1 MNKRLRLA
9 FALAGA
15 SLLLLSG
22 CSMFSWFSKPAPRHP
37 PAELVQF
44 TPSKTPHRVW
54 SVNVGSA
61 DNYTF
66 APAYTFDAIYAA
78 AADGTLVKVDPATG
92 GEIWRK
98 NVGMNLTAGVASDGH
113 TVVVGG
119 EKGYLIALDS
129 DGNEKWKSPVSTEI
143 LTTPVIA
150 QDMVVIR
157 SMDNQI
163 AGYDANTG
171 ERRWMVPYRAPA
183 LMLRSSPGMAT
194 IGPTVIVALPG
205 GRMISMMLNNGAI
218 RWEVPIGEPRGATEL
233 ERIADVSGVPAIY
246 GQGVCATAYQGRMG
260 CFDVVNGS
268 AYWVKDFS
276 SKVGVSIDES
286 LLYAVDTADK
296 VYAFSNLRGQ
306 SVWRNDKM
314 TYRDLT
320 TPVPFRS
327 TVAVGDAKGFI
338 HFLSVYDGSF
348 KARIETDGSAIST
361 TPLVAADRLVVQTR
375 AGSLQ
380 AFTLD

>member
-1 MNKRLRLA
+1 
-9 FALAGA
+9 
-15 SLLLLSG
+15 
-22 CSMFSWFSKPAPRHP
+22 MFSWFSKPAPRHP

-44 TPSKTPHRVW
+44 TPSKTPQRVW

-78 AADGTLVKVDPATG
+78 AADGTVVKVDPATG

-113 TVVVGG
+113 TVVVAG
-119 EKGYLIALDS
+119 EKGNLIALDS

-150 QDMVVIR
+150 QDIVVIR

-183 LMLRSSPGMAT
+183 LMLRSSPGIAT
-194 IGPTVIVALPG
+194 IGPTAIAALPG

-268 AYWVKDFS
+268 VYWVKDFS
-276 SKVGVSIDES
+276 SKVGVSID
-286 LLYAVDTADK
+286 
-296 VYAFSNLRGQ
+296 
-306 SVWRNDKM
+306 
-314 TYRDLT
+314 
-320 TPVPFRS
+320 
-327 TVAVGDAKGFI
+327 
-338 HFLSVYDGSF
+338 
-348 KARIETDGSAIST
+348 
-361 TPLVAADRLVVQTR
+361 
-375 AGSLQ
+375 
-380 AFTLD
+380 

>member
-1 MNKRLRLA
+1 
-9 FALAGA
+9 
-15 SLLLLSG
+15 
-22 CSMFSWFSKPAPRHP
+22 MFSWFSKPAPRHP

-44 TPSKTPHRVW
+44 TPSGTPHRVW

-66 APAYTFDAIYAA
+66 APAFTYDAIYAA
-78 AADGTLVKVDPATG
+78 AADGTVVKVDPASG
-92 GEIWRK
+92 GVIWRK
-98 NVGMNLTAGVASDGH
+98 DVGMKLTAGVASDGH
-113 TVVVGG
+113 TVVVAG
-119 EKGYLIALDS
+119 EKGNLIALDS
-129 DGNEKWKSPVSTEI
+129 DGKEKWKSPVTTEI

-163 AGYDANTG
+163 AGYDAASG
-171 ERRWMVPYRAPA
+171 ERRWIVPYRAPA
-183 LMLRSSPGMAT
+183 LMLRSSPGIAT
-194 IGPTVIVALPG
+194 VGPTAVVALPG

-218 RWEVPIGEPRGATEL
+218 RWEVPIGEPRGSTEL

-276 SKVGVSIDES
+276 SKVGVSIDENYV
-286 LLYAVDTADK
+286 YAVDSSDK
-296 VYAFSNLRGQ
+296 VYALSNLRGQ

-314 TYRDLT
+314 AYRDLT
-320 TPVPFRS
+320 TPVPYRS
-327 TVAVGDAKGFI
+327 AVAVGDFKGYV
-338 HFLSVYDGSF
+338 HFLSAYDGSF

-361 TPLVAADRLVVQTR
+361 TPMVAADKLVVQTR